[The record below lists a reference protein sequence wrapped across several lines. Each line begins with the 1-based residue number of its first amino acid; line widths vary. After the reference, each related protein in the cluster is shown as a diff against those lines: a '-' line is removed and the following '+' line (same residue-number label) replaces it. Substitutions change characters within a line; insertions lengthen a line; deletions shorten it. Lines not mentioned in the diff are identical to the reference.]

1 MQAPNHLQEHI
12 DTIARHEQEFQAR
25 RSRAERVADAITAF
39 AGGFPFVV
47 IHIVLFSLWIGINV
61 WPPARKIRFDPPPFP
76 LLDTVV
82 ALEAILLAIFI
93 LMRQTGLARR
103 ADERE
108 HLMLQILLLTE
119 KEVSAVIRINQE
131 IANRIGLREVARDKE
146 IIELGKTTSVDEV
159 AQTIQEHLSGE

>member
-1 MQAPNHLQEHI
+1 MPTMNHLQEHI

-25 RSRAERVADAITAF
+25 RSKAERTADRITAF
-39 AGGFPFVV
+39 AGSFPFVL
-47 IHIVLFSLWIGINV
+47 IHLGVFAGWMGTNLLPVGMGL
-61 WPPARKIRFDPPPFP
+61 RFDAAPFP

-82 ALEAILLAIFI
+82 ALEAILLASLI

-119 KEVSAVIRINQE
+119 KEVSAVIRMNQE
-131 IANRIGLREVARDKE
+131 IARSLGLREMGRDRE
-146 IIELGKTTSVDEV
+146 IAELGKTTSVDEV